1 MLLEELP
8 EELPEL
14 VLPEPLPELVLPEP
28 LLEELVLD
36 VLPEL
41 ELLLAPELEELPE
54 LLPSCDV
61 PPDDEPLLPLL
72 EVPPL
77 AVPPSSQGFE
87 FPEELQAAP
96 VPIMASTE
104 ATATSLEGTVL
115 MRILPPGFLAPSLDG
130 MTLGSGMGQEKSYG
144 RPRNSV
150 RSREGA
156 SARGGMRWS
165 RWTDVGRRR
174 PQTDGNVACRY
185 SVLTAASR
193 RRIAAHGFSMTR

>member
-1 MLLEELP
+1 VLLEELP

-41 ELLLAPELEELPE
+41 ELLLAPELEELP
-54 LLPSCDV
+54 
-61 PPDDEPLLPLL
+61 PLLPLL